1 MNRRSLPLNALRAF
15 ESVGRHRSFSLA
27 ANELGVTHGAVSRQ
41 ISMLESLLGLRLFRR
56 SQPIELTDEGIELLA
71 EVAPAFDRLST
82 AVDSLMCPGDHAALL
97 INAPP
102 TFTMKWLIPRL
113 SVFQRRHNKAEIRL
127 TTSTTSI
134 SSLKLSDFDVVIRRL
149 PPSSSDLNAQTFL
162 SGKLV
167 AICAPERVERCPVLC
182 AEDITK
188 HRLIE
193 AKSNVS
199 AWTQWFE
206 QAGCEKPAS
215 GDFLRFDEMF
225 FAVQAALEG
234 LGIALAPLSLVADDL
249 AAGNL
254 VIAFDGPDVSA
265 VDYAYVMTLGGRRR
279 QLINEFCTW
288 LSEEGKACDQFA
300 RTVI

>member
-56 SQPIELTDEGIELLA
+56 SQPIELTDEGKALLS

-82 AVDSLMCPGDHAALL
+82 AVESLMSSDDQAALL
-97 INAPP
+97 VNAPP

-113 SVFQRRHNKAEIRL
+113 SVFQRRYSKAEIRL

-134 SSLKLSDFDVVIRRL
+134 GSLKLSDYDVVIRRFAE
-149 PPSSSDLNAQTFL
+149 PPTDLHAQPFL
-162 SGKLV
+162 SGRLV
-167 AICAPERVERCPVLC
+167 AVCAPERLETCPVLC
-182 AEDITK
+182 AEDIKK
-188 HRLIE
+188 HRLIQ
-193 AKSNVS
+193 AKSNQS
-199 AWTQWFE
+199 AWPQWFE
-206 QAGCEKPAS
+206 LAGCEKPPAA
-215 GDFLRFDEMF
+215 DFLRFDEMF
-225 FAVQAALEG
+225 FVVQAALEG
-234 LGIALAPLSLVADDL
+234 LGIALLPLSLIADDL
-249 AAGNL
+249 ASENL
-254 VIAFDGPDVSA
+254 VLAFDGPDVSA

-279 QLINEFCTW
+279 QLIDQFCTW
-288 LSEEGKACDQFA
+288 LSEEGKASNQFA